1 MSKDIFRPRHQPA
14 QMLYDAFQK
23 EAEKRDKRDFKEW
36 SEAEIQ
42 AVWKAAR
49 EYAALHDLCIPTI
62 EDVRYAEGYACGH
75 VDYGAKWAYKLA
87 EKMTKQEVMG

>member
-49 EYAALHDLCIPTI
+49 E
-62 EDVRYAEGYACGH
+62 
-75 VDYGAKWAYKLA
+75 
-87 EKMTKQEVMG
+87 